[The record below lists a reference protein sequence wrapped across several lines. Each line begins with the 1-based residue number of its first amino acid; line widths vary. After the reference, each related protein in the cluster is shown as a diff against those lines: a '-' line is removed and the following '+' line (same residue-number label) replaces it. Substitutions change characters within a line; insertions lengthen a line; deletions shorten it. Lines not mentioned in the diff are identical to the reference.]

1 MVERRDVL
9 KLGAVAAA
17 SGMALQ
23 AARAA
28 TPGKIWILVDPGD
41 KVASSGPVAHA
52 IGQFRRELTA
62 KKIANAAGPTANP
75 STGDLV
81 ITLSS
86 SPGGEREGFTFTPG
100 ADGGIRKLR
109 ALSTGPLGLSYAV
122 LELADRV
129 RYSTGADLGID
140 FAAAYSERPANRVRS
155 MARSFVSSVEDK
167 AWYYDKG
174 FWTDY
179 LDMLVANRFNRFA
192 LFFGFG
198 YDFPR
203 NITDD
208 YFQLPYPFLFDVAGY
223 DVRLNPPLAAGERE
237 KNLEML
243 KYISSETAARG
254 LHFQLGIWTHVYE
267 WVESPNA
274 MHRIEGLTHQTHAPY
289 CRDALAKLLAECP
302 AIDGLTFRI
311 HVESGI
317 ADGAF
322 DFWRTLFKGF
332 YGAGRP
338 VEIDMHAKGITEEM
352 ISIAA
357 ETGMPMSVSPK
368 FSGEHM
374 GLGYHQADIRE
385 YEIPTP
391 ARVAAAKSNTS
402 AGVRRFT
409 RYGYADLFVE
419 GRKYGI
425 LHRLWPGSQRFLLWG
440 DPATAAAYSRAASFC
455 DSSGLEIC
463 EPLTFKGRESSGHPG
478 ESRNAYADKALDPGL
493 ADWRKHEYSYRL
505 WGRMLYDPDGPR
517 DAWGRYLGQAFG
529 SAATAAETA
538 LANASRTLPLFT
550 TAHIPSTSNR
560 YYWPEIYDNMPVM
573 PIDGYRPLADLPDGY
588 TLADIS
594 PLDPQLFSSIG
605 EHAALLAAGMG
616 NPKYSPAEVARSL
629 TRFGGMAETA
639 LKRAKGQAADN
650 AEFRRWEE
658 DILIQVGLARFF
670 AAKLQSG
677 LLWEVYQR
685 TGSAACGS
693 QALVIYSRGREG
705 WVAMANRAKRVYV
718 PDISFGAEKIVQRG
732 HWIDR
737 IPDIDRDI
745 AAMRAALSGPK
756 PKATEEAL
764 EPATVEPAT
773 VLDPNRA
780 TYTIQHDA
788 PDSFAPGKPLPLAI
802 AAAEGD
808 NATLYYRHVNH
819 GERWRSLPMTA
830 AGGGHVGTIP
840 GDYTG
845 SPYPLQY
852 YFLLEG
858 ADGPTLAPGFGPD
871 WAAQPYHSVWQR
883 SAG

>member
-1 MVERRDVL
+1 MIERRDVL
-9 KLGAVAAA
+9 KLGAAAA
-17 SGMALQ
+17 AGGMALQ

-28 TPGKIWILVDPGD
+28 APGKIWILVDPGD
-41 KVASSGPVAHA
+41 KVASSGPVTHA
-52 IGQFRRELTA
+52 IGQFQRELTA
-62 KKIANAAGPTANP
+62 KQIASAAGPAANA
-75 STGDLV
+75 SAGDLV

-86 SPGGEREGFTFTPG
+86 SPGGEREGFTLTPG
-100 ADGGIRKLR
+100 AANGVRTLR
-109 ALSTGPLGLSYAV
+109 ALSNGPLGLSYAV

-129 RYSTGADLGID
+129 RYAAGPDLGID
-140 FAAAYSERPANRVRS
+140 FATVYSERPINRVRS
-155 MARSFVSSVEDK
+155 IARSFVSAVEDR

-174 FWTDY
+174 FWGDY

-223 DVRLNPPLAAGERE
+223 EVRLNPPLPDGERE
-237 KNLEML
+237 RNLEML
-243 KYISSETAARG
+243 KFIAAETAARG
-254 LHFQLGIWTHVYE
+254 LHFQLGIWTHAYE

-274 MHRIEGLTHQTHAPY
+274 AHRIEGLSKATHAPY
-289 CRDALAKLLAECP
+289 CRDALARLLREVP
-302 AIDGLTFRI
+302 EIEGLTFRV

-322 DFWRTLFKGF
+322 EFWRTLFQGF
-332 YGAGRP
+332 NGAGRP
-338 VEIDMHAKGITEEM
+338 VEIDMHAKGITDEM
-352 ISIAA
+352 IAIAA
-357 ETGMPMSVSPK
+357 ETGMPMQVSPK

-391 ARVAAAKSNTS
+391 ERIAATKNSSSGA
-402 AGVRRFT
+402 RRFT
-409 RYGYADLFVE
+409 RYGYADLFVQ
-419 GRKYGI
+419 GRKYGV

-440 DPATAAAYSRAASFC
+440 DPATAAAYSHAAGFC

-463 EPLTFKGRESSGHPG
+463 EPLTFKGRESSGHAG
-478 ESRNAYADKALDPGL
+478 ESRNAYRDATLDPGL

-517 DAWGRYLGQAFG
+517 AAWGRHLAQTFG
-529 SAATAAETA
+529 PAATAAETA
-538 LANASRTLPLFT
+538 LGYASRTLPLFT
-550 TAHIPSTSNR
+550 SAHIPSTSNR

-573 PIDGYRPLADLPDGY
+573 PLGGYKPLADLPDGY

-605 EHAALLAAGMG
+605 EHAALLAAGKG
-616 NPKYSPAEVARSL
+616 NAKYSPAEVARSL
-629 TRFGGMAETA
+629 TRFGGMADTA
-639 LKRAKGQAADN
+639 LDRAVRAAPDVTG
-650 AEFRRWEE
+650 AVFRRWEE
-658 DILIQVGLARFF
+658 DIRIQIGLARFF

-677 LLWEVYQR
+677 LLWEIYQR
-685 TGSAACGS
+685 TGSAKCGA
-693 QALVIYSRGREG
+693 QALAIYVKGRES
-705 WVAMANRAKRVYV
+705 WAAMADRAKRVYER
-718 PDISFGAEKIVQRG
+718 DISFGSEKIVQRG
-732 HWIDR
+732 HWADR

-745 AAMRAALSGPK
+745 AAMRKALSGPR
-756 PKATEEAL
+756 PEAKMAID
-764 EPATVEPAT
+764 PAE
-773 VLDPNRA
+773 VLDPKRA
-780 TYTIQHDA
+780 TYTIQHSA
-788 PDSFAPGKPLPLAI
+788 PKSFAPGQPLALAI
-802 AAAEGD
+802 AAAEVD
-808 NATLYYRHVNH
+808 HATLFYRHVNH

-830 AGGGHVGTIP
+830 TGGGHGGAIP
-840 GDYTG
+840 GDYTA

-852 YFLLEG
+852 YFKLEG

>member
-1 MVERRDVL
+1 MIERRDIL
-9 KLGAVAAA
+9 KLGAAAA
-17 SGMALQ
+17 AGSIALQ
-23 AARAA
+23 SARAA
-28 TPGKIWILVDPGD
+28 APGKVWIKVDPGD

-52 IGQFRRELTA
+52 IRQFQRELDA
-62 KKIANAAGPTANP
+62 KQVANAVGTTAEP
-75 STGDLV
+75 VAGDLV

-100 ADGGIRKLR
+100 AANGARTLR

-129 RYSTGADLGID
+129 RYGTGID
-140 FAAAYSERPANRVRS
+140 FATIYSERPANRIRS

-167 AWYYDKG
+167 AWFYDKT
-174 FWTDY
+174 FWADY

-208 YFQLPYPFLFDVAGY
+208 YFQLPYPFLFDVPGY
-223 DVRLNPPLAAGERE
+223 DVKLNPPLADGERE
-237 KNLEML
+237 RNLEML
-243 KYISSETAARG
+243 QFISSETAARG

-274 MHRIEGLTHQTHAPY
+274 MHRIEGLSHQTHAPY
-289 CRDALAKLLAECP
+289 CRDALAELLAECP

-352 ISIAA
+352 IAIAA
-357 ETGMPMSVSPK
+357 ETGMPVNVSPK

-391 ARVAAAKSNTS
+391 ERVAAARANTS

-419 GRKYGI
+419 GREYGV

-455 DSSGLEIC
+455 DSAGLEIC

-478 ESRNAYADKALDPGL
+478 ESRNAYADAALDPGL
-493 ADWRKHEYSYRL
+493 ADWAKHDYSYRL

-517 DAWGRYLGQAFG
+517 EAWGRYLAQRFG
-529 SAATAAETA
+529 PAATAAETA

-560 YYWPEIYDNMPVM
+560 YYWPEIYDNMPVL
-573 PIDGYRPLADLPDGY
+573 PITGYKPLADLPDGY

-605 EHAALLAAGMG
+605 EHAGLLAAGKG
-616 NPKYSPAEVARSL
+616 NAKYSPAEVARSL
-629 TRFGGMAETA
+629 ARFGGMAETA
-639 LKRAKGQAADN
+639 LNAARRDAPKDAN
-650 AEFRRWEE
+650 FRRWEE
-658 DILIQVGLARFF
+658 DILIQAGLARFF

-677 LLWEVYQR
+677 LLWDLYQR
-685 TGSAACGS
+685 TGSAACGN
-693 QALVIYSRGREG
+693 QALAIYARGRDG
-705 WVAMANRAKRVYV
+705 WVAMANRATRVYE
-718 PDISFGAEKIVQRG
+718 PDIGFGAERIVQRG
-732 HWIDR
+732 HWADR
-737 IPDIDRDI
+737 IPDIDRDM
-745 AAMRAALSGPK
+745 AAMRKALGGAK
-756 PKATEEAL
+756 PRATMAID
-764 EPATVEPAT
+764 PADI
-773 VLDPNRA
+773 LDPKRA
-780 TYTIQHDA
+780 SYTIQHSA
-788 PDSFAPGKPLPLAI
+788 PKSFTPGQPLALAI
-802 AAAEGD
+802 AAAEVD
-808 NATLYYRHVNH
+808 KATLFYRHVNH
-819 GERWRSLPMTA
+819 GERWQSLPMTA
-830 AGGGHVGTIP
+830 AGGGHGGAIA
-840 GDYTG
+840 GDYTA

-852 YFLLEG
+852 YFMLEG
-858 ADGPTLAPGFGPD
+858 PEGPTLAPAFGPD
-871 WAAQPYHSVWQR
+871 WASQPYHSVWQR
-883 SAG
+883 S

>member
-1 MVERRDVL
+1 MIARRSLL
-9 KLGAVAAA
+9 KLGAAAA
-17 SGMALQ
+17 AGGVAL
-23 AARAA
+23 APARAA
-28 TPGKIWILVDPGD
+28 APAKVWILVDPGD

-52 IGQFRRELTA
+52 IGQFRRELA
-62 KKIANAAGPTANP
+62 ARKVASAAGPAADP
-75 STGDLV
+75 AAGDLV

-86 SPGGEREGFTFTPG
+86 SPGGEREGFTLTPG
-100 ADGGIRKLR
+100 AANGVRTLR
-109 ALSTGPLGLSYAV
+109 ALSNGPLGLSYAV

-129 RYSTGADLGID
+129 RYAAGADLGLD
-140 FAAAYSERPANRVRS
+140 FAGVHSERPANRVRS
-155 MARSFVSSVEDK
+155 IARSFVSAIEDK

-223 DVRLNPPLAAGERE
+223 DVRLDPPLAEGERE
-237 KNLEML
+237 RNLEML
-243 KYISSETAARG
+243 KFISAETAARG
-254 LHFQLGIWTHVYE
+254 MHFQLGIWTHVYE
-267 WVESPNA
+267 WVDSPHA
-274 MHRIEGLTHQTHAPY
+274 AHRIEGLSRETHAPY

-302 AIDGLTFRI
+302 AIEGVTFRI

-332 YGAGRP
+332 HGAGRP

-352 ISIAA
+352 IGIAA

-368 FSGEHM
+368 FAGEHM

-391 ARVAAAKSNTS
+391 ERIAATKNASS
-402 AGVRRFT
+402 GVRRFT

-419 GRKYGI
+419 GREYAV

-440 DPATAAAYSRAASFC
+440 DPATASAYSRAASFC
-455 DSSGLEIC
+455 DSAGLEIC
-463 EPLTFKGRESSGHPG
+463 EPLTFKGRESSGRPG
-478 ESRNAYADKALDPGL
+478 ESRNAYLDKALDPGL

-517 DAWGRYLGQAFG
+517 EAWGRYLARTFG
-529 SAATAAETA
+529 PAATAAETA

-550 TAHIPSTSNR
+550 TASIPSTSNR

-573 PIDGYRPLADLPDGY
+573 PIGGYRPLADLPKGY
-588 TLADIS
+588 GFADIS

-605 EHAALLAAGMG
+605 EHAALLASGAG

-629 TRFGGMAETA
+629 TRFAGLAETA
-639 LKRAKGQAADN
+639 LGRARRAARADAN
-650 AEFRRWEE
+650 FRRWEE
-658 DILIQVGLARFF
+658 DILIQIGLARFF

-677 LLWEVYQR
+677 LLWELYQR
-685 TGSAACGS
+685 TGSAACGA
-693 QALVIYSRGREG
+693 QALAIYAKGREA
-705 WVAMANRAKRVYV
+705 WAAMAGRAKRVYV
-718 PDISFGAEKIVQRG
+718 PDISFGAEAIVQRG
-732 HWIDR
+732 HWADR

-745 AAMRAALSGPK
+745 AAMRKALAGPRPRGNGAAI
-756 PKATEEAL
+756 
-764 EPATVEPAT
+764 EPGA
-773 VLDPNRA
+773 VLDPKRP
-780 TYTIQHDA
+780 TYTFQHDA
-788 PDSFAPGKPLPLAI
+788 PDSFVPGRPLALSL
-802 AAAEGD
+802 AAAEVER
-808 NATLYYRHVNH
+808 ATLYYRHVNH
-819 GERWRSLPMTA
+819 AERWRSLPMTA
-830 AGGGHVGTIP
+830 AGAGHVAAIP
-840 GDYTG
+840 GDYTA

-858 ADGPTLAPGFGPD
+858 PEGATLAPGFGPD
-871 WAAQPYHSVWQR
+871 CAAQPYHSVWRR
-883 SAG
+883 SAA

>member
-1 MVERRDVL
+1 MIERRDVL
-9 KLGAVAAA
+9 KLGAAAAA

-28 TPGKIWILVDPGD
+28 APAKVWILVDPGD
-41 KVASSGPVAHA
+41 KVAASGPVAHA

-62 KKIANAAGPTANP
+62 RKVASAAGPAADP
-75 STGDLV
+75 AAGDLV

-86 SPGGEREGFTFTPG
+86 SPGGEREGFTLTPG
-100 ADGGIRKLR
+100 AANGVRTLR
-109 ALSTGPLGLSYAV
+109 ALSNGPLGLSYAV

-129 RYSTGADLGID
+129 RYAADADLGLD
-140 FAAAYSERPANRVRS
+140 FAGVYSERPTNRVRS
-155 MARSFVSSVEDK
+155 MARSFVSAIEDK

-174 FWTDY
+174 FWSDY

-223 DVRLNPPLAAGERE
+223 DVRLNPPLPAGERE
-237 KNLEML
+237 RNLEMI
-243 KYISSETAARG
+243 KFISSETAARG
-254 LHFQLGIWTHVYE
+254 MHFQLGIWTHVYE
-267 WVESPNA
+267 WIDSPHA
-274 MHRIEGLTHQTHAPY
+274 AHRIEGLSRATHAPY
-289 CRDALAKLLAECP
+289 CRDALARLLAECP
-302 AIDGLTFRI
+302 AIEGVTFRI

-332 YGAGRP
+332 NGAGRP

-352 ISIAA
+352 IAIAA

-391 ARVAAAKSNTS
+391 ERIAATKNTS
-402 AGVRRFT
+402 SGVRRFT

-419 GRKYGI
+419 GREYGI

-440 DPATAAAYSRAASFC
+440 DPATASAYSRAANFC
-455 DSSGLEIC
+455 NSAGLEIC

-478 ESRNAYADKALDPGL
+478 ESRNAYLDKALDPGL

-517 DAWGRYLGQAFG
+517 EAWGRYLVQTFG
-529 SAATAAETA
+529 PAATAAETA
-538 LANASRTLPLFT
+538 LANASRTLPVFT
-550 TAHIPSTSNR
+550 TASIPSTSNR

-573 PIDGYRPLADLPDGY
+573 PIDGYRPIADLPKGY
-588 TLADIS
+588 NFADIS
-594 PLDPQLFSSIG
+594 PLDPQLFSSVG
-605 EHAALLAAGMG
+605 EQAALLAAGKG

-629 TRFGGMAETA
+629 TRFAGMAETA
-639 LKRAKGQAADN
+639 LGRARREARSDAN
-650 AEFRRWEE
+650 FRRWEE
-658 DILIQVGLARFF
+658 DILIQIGLARFF

-677 LLWEVYQR
+677 LLWDLYQR
-685 TGSAACGS
+685 TGSAPCGA
-693 QALVIYSRGREG
+693 QALAIYSKGRDT
-705 WVAMANRAKRVYV
+705 WAAMANRAKRVYV
-718 PDISFGAEKIVQRG
+718 PDISFGAEAIVQRG

-745 AAMRAALSGPK
+745 AAMRKALAGPRPKGNGAAID
-756 PKATEEAL
+756 
-764 EPATVEPAT
+764 PAR
-773 VLDPNRA
+773 VLDPKRA
-780 TYTIQHDA
+780 SYTLQHDA
-788 PDSFAPGKPLPLAI
+788 PNSFAPGRPLALSL
-802 AAAEGD
+802 AAAEVD
-808 NATLYYRHVNH
+808 RATLFYRHVNH
-819 GERWRSLPMTA
+819 GERWRSLEMIA
-830 AGGGHVGTIP
+830 AGGGHVGAIP
-840 GDYTG
+840 GDYTA
-845 SPYPLQY
+845 SPWPLQY

-858 ADGPTLAPGFGPD
+858 ADGATLAPGFGPD

-883 SAG
+883 SAA

>member
-1 MVERRDVL
+1 MMIERREVL

-17 SGMALQ
+17 GSVALQ
-23 AARAA
+23 SARAA

-52 IGQFRRELTA
+52 IRQFQRELAA
-62 KKIANAAGPTANP
+62 KGIANAAGPAADP
-75 STGDLV
+75 SAGDLV

-100 ADGGIRKLR
+100 AENGVRKLR

-129 RYSTGADLGID
+129 RFGTGLD
-140 FAAAYSERPANRVRS
+140 FPTVYSERPANRVRS

-167 AWYYDKG
+167 AWFYDKG
-174 FWTDY
+174 FWADY

-208 YFQLPYPFLFDVAGY
+208 YFQLPYPFLFDVPGY
-223 DVRLNPPLAAGERE
+223 DVKLNPPLADGERE

-243 KYISSETAARG
+243 KFISSETAARG

-267 WVESPNA
+267 WVDSPNA
-274 MHRIEGLTHQTHAPY
+274 MHRIEGLSKQTHAPY
-289 CRDALAKLLAECP
+289 CRDALARLLAECP
-302 AIDGLTFRI
+302 AIEGLTFRI

-332 YGAGRP
+332 NGAGRP

-352 ISIAA
+352 IAIAT
-357 ETGMPMSVSPK
+357 ETGMPMKVSPK

-391 ARVAAAKSNTS
+391 ERVAAAKTNTS

-409 RYGYADLFVE
+409 RYGYADLFVQ
-419 GRKYGI
+419 GRKYGV

-478 ESRNAYADKALDPGL
+478 ESRNAYADSALDPGV
-493 ADWRKHEYSYRL
+493 ADWTKHEYSYRL

-517 DAWGRYLGQAFG
+517 EAWGRYLAQTFG
-529 SAATAAETA
+529 PAATAAETA

-560 YYWPEIYDNMPVM
+560 YYWPEIYDNMPVL
-573 PIDGYRPLADLPDGY
+573 PIDGYKPLADLPDGY
-588 TLADIS
+588 TLANIS

-605 EHAALLAAGMG
+605 EHAALLAGGKA

-639 LKRAKGQAADN
+639 LNAARRDAPKDAN
-650 AEFRRWEE
+650 FRRWEE
-658 DILIQVGLARFF
+658 DILIQIGLARFF

-685 TGSAACGS
+685 TGSSACGA
-693 QALVIYSRGREG
+693 QALAIYSRGRDG
-705 WVAMANRAKRVYV
+705 WVAMANRAKRIYE
-718 PDISFGAEKIVQRG
+718 PDISFGTEKIVQRG
-732 HWIDR
+732 HWVDR

-745 AAMRAALSGPK
+745 AAMRKALGGAK
-756 PKATEEAL
+756 PKSTMAVD
-764 EPATVEPAT
+764 PAA
-773 VLDPNRA
+773 VLDPRRA
-780 TYTIQHDA
+780 TYTIQHSA
-788 PDSFAPGKPLPLAI
+788 PKSFTAGQPLALAI
-802 AAAEGD
+802 AAAEVD
-808 NATLYYRHVNH
+808 KATLYYRHVNH
-819 GERWRSLPMTA
+819 GERWRSLPMIA
-830 AGGGHVGTIP
+830 AGGGHTGAIP
-840 GDYTG
+840 GDYTA

-858 ADGPTLAPGFGPD
+858 AGGPTLAPGFGPD
-871 WAAQPYHSVWQR
+871 WASQPYHSVWQR
-883 SAG
+883 G